1 MTISIKKT
9 ELQAPKKRLWSA
21 EPAGESLEHQTDI
34 VLRMTLPNGGQY
46 CHRFAVDNRRESYLV
61 MAELPVTVKAM
72 DDILTMLLERG
83 FSE

>member
-1 MTISIKKT
+1 MTISLEKPFLT
-9 ELQAPKKRLWSA
+9 EPTKRLWSA
-21 EPAGESLEHQTDI
+21 EPAGESLEHQTDV

-61 MAELPVTVKAM
+61 MAELPVTVKSM
-72 DDILTMLLERG
+72 DDTLTMLLARG